1 MNEGKYL
8 ANSWGSISSWMPELL
23 TWMCFVR
30 LTTKLRFWSAFSSI
44 EPTELYMKYEER
56 RIAREN
62 ILTSWFESS
71 SKAPS
76 PSVSIIRTWM
86 GSPSGVYP

>member
-1 MNEGKYL
+1 
-8 ANSWGSISSWMPELL
+8 
-23 TWMCFVR
+23 
-30 LTTKLRFWSAFSSI
+30 
-44 EPTELYMKYEER
+44 MKYEER